1 MRPTDSIFQRAPL
14 LRMVIMLIL
23 GIFVGDFVGH
33 SVPLW
38 VGLGISGVFLAI
50 YLLLRNLR
58 NRKTI
63 FCRILTRFYGFLLM
77 TACFMLGFYLVSAEK
92 RDLVRH
98 FPDGRVAFEAV
109 LVSEP
114 VVRGK
119 VIQCEL
125 MAMPQGKKP
134 FRLRASILRDTI
146 HRRYERL
153 HFGDGI
159 RVFSSISQPEVVQ
172 RLSSQGNFD
181 FRRWLQVRG
190 VVGQTFISH
199 TGWTKTQVSLQ
210 PLSLAERAKIRLMR
224 FRQKGVE
231 ALHNAGLNEEELA
244 VVSAMVLGDK
254 SSLTKELRETYSV
267 SGASHVLAL
276 SGLHLGIIYF
286 LLSFIF
292 VRMGWRVAGQ
302 LFTLPVIW
310 LFAMMVGFS
319 PSIVRAATMLTVY
332 GIVALLGRS
341 AFSLNTLSLAA
352 IVMLV
357 FNPLALWDVGFQL
370 SFMAVLGI
378 IVFFPPFNQVF
389 DYVLGKILTK
399 ENRIKRVLHRI
410 VSWIFGLAAVS
421 IATQMTTAPLVG
433 YYFGRFPAYF
443 LVTNFVA
450 IPLVTIILY
459 VAALFFLTIAVESLF
474 GMSLM
479 TIKST
484 LGSVL
489 YTISSFLNKCLET
502 IASWPGSSVENIRLT
517 SLQTFLLYVFLIVIC
532 AMVVR
537 AKKMYRDYRLTKY
550 R

>member
-33 SVPLW
+33 AVPLW

-63 FCRILTRFYGFLLM
+63 FRRILTRFYGFLLM

-109 LVSEP
+109 VVSEP

-181 FRRWLQVRG
+181 FRRWLLVRG

-210 PLSLAERAKIRLMR
+210 PLSLAERTKIRLMR

-310 LFAMMVGFS
+310 LFALMVGFS

-389 DYVLGKILTK
+389 DYILGKILTK
-399 ENRIKRVLHRI
+399 ENRIKRVFHRI
-410 VSWIFGLAAVS
+410 FSWIFGLAAVS

-433 YYFGRFPAYF
+433 YYLGRFPAYF

-459 VAALFFLTIAVESLF
+459 VAAVFFLTIAVESLF

-489 YTISSFLNKCLET
+489 YTISSFLNQCLET
-502 IASWPGSSVENIRLT
+502 IASWPGSSVENIRLS
-517 SLQTFLLYVFLIVIC
+517 SLQTFLLYVLLIVIC
-532 AMVVR
+532 AMVAR

>member
-63 FCRILTRFYGFLLM
+63 FRRILTRFYGFLLM

-125 MAMPQGKKP
+125 MAMPKGKKP
-134 FRLRASILRDTI
+134 FRLRASILRDMI

-181 FRRWLQVRG
+181 FRRWLLVRG

-199 TGWTKTQVSLQ
+199 SGWTKTQVNLQ

-399 ENRIKRVLHRI
+399 GNRIKRVFHRI
-410 VSWIFGLAAVS
+410 FSWIFGLAAVS

-459 VAALFFLTIAVESLF
+459 VAAVFFLTIAAESLF

-489 YTISSFLNKCLET
+489 YTISSFLNQCLET

-517 SLQTFLLYVFLIVIC
+517 NLQTFLLYVFLIVIC

>member
-63 FCRILTRFYGFLLM
+63 FRRILTRFYGFLLM

-125 MAMPQGKKP
+125 MAMPKGKKP

-181 FRRWLQVRG
+181 FRRWLLVRG

-199 TGWTKTQVSLQ
+199 TGWTKTQVNLQ

-399 ENRIKRVLHRI
+399 GNRIKRVFHRI
-410 VSWIFGLAAVS
+410 FSWIFGLAAVS

-459 VAALFFLTIAVESLF
+459 VAAVFFLTIAAESLF

-489 YTISSFLNKCLET
+489 YTISSFLNQCLET

-517 SLQTFLLYVFLIVIC
+517 NLQTFLLYVFLIVIC

>member
-1 MRPTDSIFQRAPL
+1 
-14 LRMVIMLIL
+14 MLIL

-50 YLLLRNLR
+50 YLLLRALQ
-58 NRKTI
+58 I
-63 FCRILTRFYGFLLM
+63 FRRILTRFYGFLLM

-125 MAMPQGKKP
+125 MAMPKGKSP

-146 HRRYERL
+146 YRRYERL

-190 VVGQTFISH
+190 VVGQTFVSH
-199 TGWTKTQVSLQ
+199 AGWTKTQVNLQ

-286 LLSFIF
+286 LLSFLF

-389 DYVLGKILTK
+389 EYVLGKILTK
-399 ENRIKRVLHRI
+399 ESRIKSVLHRI
-410 VSWIFGLAAVS
+410 FSWIFGLAAVS

-433 YYFGRFPAYF
+433 YYFGRFPTYF

-459 VAALFFLTIAVESLF
+459 VAAVFFLTIAVESLF

-517 SLQTFLLYVFLIVIC
+517 SLQTFLLYVLLIVIC

-537 AKKMYRDYRLTKY
+537 AKKMYRDYRLT
-550 R
+550 RMR

>member
-63 FCRILTRFYGFLLM
+63 FRRILTRFYGFLLM

-125 MAMPQGKKP
+125 MAMPKGKKP
-134 FRLRASILRDTI
+134 FRLRASILRDMI

-181 FRRWLQVRG
+181 FRRWLLVRG

-199 TGWTKTQVSLQ
+199 SGWTKTQVNLQ

-399 ENRIKRVLHRI
+399 GNRIKRVFHRI
-410 VSWIFGLAAVS
+410 FSWIFGLAAVS

-459 VAALFFLTIAVESLF
+459 VAAVFFLTIAAESLF

-489 YTISSFLNKCLET
+489 YTISSFLNQCLET

-517 SLQTFLLYVFLIVIC
+517 SLQTFLLYVLLIVIC

-537 AKKMYRDYRLTKY
+537 AKKIYRDYRLTKY

>member
-63 FCRILTRFYGFLLM
+63 FRRILTRFYGFLLM

-181 FRRWLQVRG
+181 FRRWLLVRG

-199 TGWTKTQVSLQ
+199 TGWTKTQVNLQ

-399 ENRIKRVLHRI
+399 GNRIKRVFHRI
-410 VSWIFGLAAVS
+410 FSWIFGLAAVS

-459 VAALFFLTIAVESLF
+459 VAAVFFLTIAVESLF

-489 YTISSFLNKCLET
+489 YTISSFLNQCLET

-517 SLQTFLLYVFLIVIC
+517 NLQTFLLYVFLIVIC

>member
-1 MRPTDSIFQRAPL
+1 MRPSDSIFQRAPL
-14 LRMVIMLIL
+14 LRMVIVLIL

-33 SVPLW
+33 LLPLW
-38 VGLGISGVFLAI
+38 VGLVISGVFLAI
-50 YLLLRNLR
+50 YLILRNLR
-58 NRKTI
+58 SRKTI
-63 FCRILTRFYGFLLM
+63 FRRILTRFYGFLLM
-77 TACFMLGFYLVSAEK
+77 TACFMLGFYLVSSEK
-92 RDLVRH
+92 RKLECN

-109 LVSEP
+109 VVSEP

-134 FRLRASILRDTI
+134 FRLRTSILRDTI
-146 HRRYERL
+146 YRRYERL

-159 RVFSSISQPEVVQ
+159 RVFSSISQPETVQ

-199 TGWTKTQVSLQ
+199 TGWTNKQVSLQ

-352 IVMLV
+352 IVMLI

-389 DYVLGKILTK
+389 DYILGKILTK
-399 ENRIKRVLHRI
+399 ESRVKRVLHRI
-410 VSWIFGLAAVS
+410 FSWIFGLAAVS

-459 VAALFFLTIAVESLF
+459 VAAVFFLTIAVESLF

-502 IASWPGSSVENIRLT
+502 IASWPGSSIENIRLS
-517 SLQTFLLYVFLIVIC
+517 SLQTLLLYVLITTISII
-532 AMVVR
+532 MTILWRNLRRHRLVR
-537 AKKMYRDYRLTKY
+537 MR
-550 R
+550 

>member
-38 VGLGISGVFLAI
+38 VGLGISGAFLAI

-63 FCRILTRFYGFLLM
+63 FRRILTRFYGFLLM

-125 MAMPQGKKP
+125 MAMPKGKKP

-159 RVFSSISQPEVVQ
+159 RVFSRISQPETVQ

-199 TGWTKTQVSLQ
+199 TGWTKTQVNLQ

-286 LLSFIF
+286 LLSFLF

-389 DYVLGKILTK
+389 DYILGKILTK
-399 ENRIKRVLHRI
+399 ESRVKRVSHRI
-410 VSWIFGLAAVS
+410 FSWIFGLAAVS

-459 VAALFFLTIAVESLF
+459 VAAVFFLTIAAESLF

-537 AKKMYRDYRLTKY
+537 AKKVYRDYRLT
-550 R
+550 RMR

>member
-23 GIFVGDFVGH
+23 GIFVGDFIGH

-63 FCRILTRFYGFLLM
+63 FRRILTRFYGFLLM

-159 RVFSSISQPEVVQ
+159 CVFSRISQPEVVQ

-190 VVGQTFISH
+190 VVGQTFVSH

-231 ALHNAGLNEEELA
+231 ALHDAGLNEEELA

-286 LLSFIF
+286 LLSFLF

-389 DYVLGKILTK
+389 DYILGKILTK

-459 VAALFFLTIAVESLF
+459 VAAVFFLTIAVESLF

-489 YTISSFLNKCLET
+489 YTISSFLNQCLET

-517 SLQTFLLYVFLIVIC
+517 NLQTFLLYVLLIVIC

-537 AKKMYRDYRLTKY
+537 AKKMYRDYRLT
-550 R
+550 RMR